1 MVMTNKDLSVM
12 KGKELKDKVSGDRFT
27 SGEALSENEFK
38 KGIKEAEKGPFNT
51 VQESMTKFESWLKKR
66 KEK

>member
-1 MVMTNKDLSVM
+1 MTNKDLSVM
-12 KGKELKDKVSGDRFT
+12 EGKELKDNVSGNRFT
-27 SGEALSENEFK
+27 SGEALSEIEFK
-38 KGIKEAEKGPFNT
+38 KGIKVAEKGPFYT